1 MITLESLRSYLL
13 RKKGSFED
21 FPFGPEV
28 MVFKVM
34 DKMFALVTCRE
45 TPLRINLKCD
55 PDLAMHLRS
64 AYKAVQPGYHMNK
77 KHWNT
82 VTLDGSLPD
91 EEIWTMIDDS
101 YKLVVKG
108 LKKDDRK
115 KLDKSW
121 NRMSKIIK

>member
-1 MITLESLRSYLL
+1 MMKLDLLRTYLL
-13 RKKGSFED
+13 KKRGSFEN

-55 PDLAMHLRS
+55 PDLAMHLRH

-91 EEIWTMIDDS
+91 EEIFAMIDDS
-101 YKLVVKG
+101 YSLVVRG
-108 LKKDDRK
+108 LKKTDRD
-115 KLDKSW
+115 KLEK
-121 NRMSKIIK
+121 

>member
-1 MITLESLRSYLL
+1 MTLELL
-13 RKKGSFED
+13 RTCLLKKKGSFED

-55 PDLAMHLRS
+55 PDLAMHLRNAFKS
-64 AYKAVQPGYHMNK
+64 VQPGYHMNK

-82 VTLDGSLPD
+82 ITLDGSLPD
-91 EEIWTMIDDS
+91 EEIFAMIDDS
-101 YKLVVKG
+101 YNLVVKG
-108 LKKDDRK
+108 LKKANGK
-115 KLDKSW
+115 KLEK
-121 NRMSKIIK
+121 